1 MNCFQLISKNTNQP
15 ANLPTVDNE
24 MCEYFN
30 VPPHETEYYRA
41 WYDIIGLAF
50 ATGRT
55 FDETR
60 ALIPEYSD
68 ILDYL
73 EPRYTIRCW
82 AQPRGN

>member
-1 MNCFQLISKNTNQP
+1 MNCFQLINKTTGEP
-15 ANLPTVDNE
+15 ASLNDVNAEIYAHFNLEPNPIE
-24 MCEYFN
+24 HYC
-30 VPPHETEYYRA
+30 A

-55 FDETR
+55 YAETH

-73 EPRYTIRCW
+73 EPRYTLRCW